1 MSFESNN
8 FEPNIILCVFPNLEK
23 ILFLSS
29 ESSNKNLF
37 TIKSKFIFDDEFFDS
52 IENKFSKTL
61 RSGNLSLLG
70 PNGVPEKIENILRD
84 ETIETIIDSVNQKL
98 ELNSDINQDNIS
110 IFFFSGQV
118 LNFDDTELENA
129 LRSIFSD
136 EIENTLLNEMT
147 ILLLDLIND
156 EKELINK
163 NKNNEL
169 YNIITGNQGEYAT
182 IWDKDSI

>member
-29 ESSNKNLF
+29 ESSDKNLF

-118 LNFDDTELENA
+118 LNFDEDELENA
-129 LRSIFSD
+129 LKSIFSD
-136 EIENTLLNEMT
+136 EIDNTLLNEMT

-163 NKNNEL
+163 NKNSEL

>member
-29 ESSNKNLF
+29 EIHNKNLF
-37 TIKSKFIFDDEFFDS
+37 TIKSKFIFDEEFFDS
-52 IENKFSKTL
+52 IESKFSKTL

-84 ETIETIIDSVNQKL
+84 ETIDTIIDSVNQKL
-98 ELNSDINQDNIS
+98 ELNSEINQENIS

-118 LNFDDTELENA
+118 LNFDNIELENA
-129 LRSIFSD
+129 LKSIFSE
-136 EIENTLLNEMT
+136 EIDNSLLNDMT
-147 ILLLDLIND
+147 VLLTDLIKQEKDLINKTKD
-156 EKELINK
+156 SEM
-163 NKNNEL
+163 
-169 YNIITGNQGEYAT
+169 YNIITGNQGEFAT

>member
-29 ESSNKNLF
+29 ESSDKNLF

-118 LNFDDTELENA
+118 LNFDDDELENA
-129 LRSIFSD
+129 LKSIFTD
-136 EIENTLLNEMT
+136 EIDNTLLNEMT

-163 NKNNEL
+163 NKNSEL

>member
-29 ESSNKNLF
+29 ESSDKNLF
-37 TIKSKFIFDDEFFDS
+37 TIKSKFIFNDEFFDS

-118 LNFDDTELENA
+118 LNFDDDELENA
-129 LRSIFSD
+129 LKSIFSD
-136 EIENTLLNEMT
+136 EIDNTLLNEMT

-163 NKNNEL
+163 NKNSEL

>member
-29 ESSNKNLF
+29 ESSDKNLF

-118 LNFDDTELENA
+118 LNFDDDELENA
-129 LRSIFSD
+129 LKSIFSD
-136 EIENTLLNEMT
+136 EIDNTLLNEMT

-163 NKNNEL
+163 NKNSEL

>member
-1 MSFESNN
+1 MPFESNN

-29 ESSNKNLF
+29 ESSDKNIF

-118 LNFDDTELENA
+118 LNFDDNELENA

>member
-29 ESSNKNLF
+29 EIQNKNLF
-37 TIKSKFIFDDEFFDS
+37 TIKSKFIFDEEFFDS
-52 IENKFSKTL
+52 IESKFSKTL

-84 ETIETIIDSVNQKL
+84 ETIDTIIDSVNQKL
-98 ELNSDINQDNIS
+98 ELNSEINQENIS

-118 LNFDDTELENA
+118 LNFDNIELENA
-129 LRSIFSD
+129 LKSIFSE
-136 EIENTLLNEMT
+136 EIDNSLLNDMT
-147 ILLLDLIND
+147 VLLTDLIKQEKDLINKTKD
-156 EKELINK
+156 SEM
-163 NKNNEL
+163 
-169 YNIITGNQGEYAT
+169 YNIITGNQGEFAT

>member
-1 MSFESNN
+1 MLKGKYSWKSFTE
-8 FEPNIILCVFPNLEK
+8 L
-23 ILFLSS
+23 
-29 ESSNKNLF
+29 
-37 TIKSKFIFDDEFFDS
+37 TTKFIFDDEFFDS

-84 ETIETIIDSVNQKL
+84 ETIETIVDSVNQKL
-98 ELNSDINQDNIS
+98 ELNSDIDQDNIS

-118 LNFDDTELENA
+118 LNFDDNELENA
-129 LRSIFSD
+129 LKSIFSD
-136 EIENTLLNEMT
+136 EIDDTLLNEMT
-147 ILLLDLIND
+147 ILLIDLIND

-163 NKNNEL
+163 NKNSEL

>member
-29 ESSNKNLF
+29 ESSDKNLF

-118 LNFDDTELENA
+118 LNFDDDELENA
-129 LRSIFSD
+129 LKSIFTD

-147 ILLLDLIND
+147 ILLIDLISD

-163 NKNNEL
+163 NKNSEL

>member
-1 MSFESNN
+1 MPFESNN

>member
-1 MSFESNN
+1 MPFESNN

-29 ESSNKNLF
+29 ESSDKNIF

-98 ELNSDINQDNIS
+98 ELNSDLNQDNIS

-118 LNFDDTELENA
+118 LNFDDNELENA

-147 ILLLDLIND
+147 ILLIDLISD

-163 NKNNEL
+163 NKNSEL

>member
-23 ILFLSS
+23 ILFQSS
-29 ESSNKNLF
+29 EIHNKNLF
-37 TIKSKFIFDDEFFDS
+37 TIKSKFIFDEEFFDS
-52 IENKFSKTL
+52 IESKFSKTL

-84 ETIETIIDSVNQKL
+84 ETIDTIIDSVNQKL
-98 ELNSDINQDNIS
+98 ELNSEINQENIS

-118 LNFDDTELENA
+118 LNFDNIELENA
-129 LRSIFSD
+129 LKSIFSE
-136 EIENTLLNEMT
+136 EIDNSLLNDMT
-147 ILLLDLIND
+147 VLLTDLIKQEKDLINKTKD
-156 EKELINK
+156 SEM
-163 NKNNEL
+163 
-169 YNIITGNQGEYAT
+169 YNIITGNQGEFAT

>member
-29 ESSNKNLF
+29 ESSDKNLF

-118 LNFDDTELENA
+118 LNFDDDELENA
-129 LRSIFSD
+129 LKSIFSD
-136 EIENTLLNEMT
+136 EIDNTLLNEMT
-147 ILLLDLIND
+147 ILLLNLIND

-163 NKNNEL
+163 NKNSEL

>member
-29 ESSNKNLF
+29 GSHDKNLF
-37 TIKSKFIFDDEFFDS
+37 TIQSKFIFDEEFFDS
-52 IENKFSKTL
+52 IESKFSKTL

-98 ELNSDINQDNIS
+98 ELNSEVNQENIS

-118 LNFDDTELENA
+118 LNFDYDELEKQVVTLATEFNEKMELIKQQSAENQIFEPTSDSEPRRKSRRRKRGTEL
-129 LRSIFSD
+129 
-136 EIENTLLNEMT
+136 TL
-147 ILLLDLIND
+147 DD
-156 EKELINK
+156 
-163 NKNNEL
+163 
-169 YNIITGNQGEYAT
+169 
-182 IWDKDSI
+182 

>member
-1 MSFESNN
+1 MPFESNN

-29 ESSNKNLF
+29 ESSDKNIF

-147 ILLLDLIND
+147 ILLIDLISD

-163 NKNNEL
+163 NKNSEL

>member
-1 MSFESNN
+1 MPFESNN

-29 ESSNKNLF
+29 ESSDKNLF

-118 LNFDDTELENA
+118 LNFDDNELENA

>member
-29 ESSNKNLF
+29 ESNDKNLF

-98 ELNSDINQDNIS
+98 ELNSDIKQDNIS

-118 LNFDDTELENA
+118 LNFDDNELENA
-129 LRSIFSD
+129 LKSIFSD
-136 EIENTLLNEMT
+136 EIEDTLLNEMT
-147 ILLLDLIND
+147 ILLIDLIRD

-163 NKNNEL
+163 NKNSEL

>member
-1 MSFESNN
+1 MPFESNN

-29 ESSNKNLF
+29 ESSDKNLF

-118 LNFDDTELENA
+118 LNFDDNELENA

-163 NKNNEL
+163 NKNSEL

>member
-1 MSFESNN
+1 MPFESNN

-29 ESSNKNLF
+29 ESSDKNIF

-163 NKNNEL
+163 NKNSEL

>member
-29 ESSNKNLF
+29 ESSDKNIF

-118 LNFDDTELENA
+118 LNFDDNELENA

-147 ILLLDLIND
+147 ILLIDLISD

-163 NKNNEL
+163 NKNSEL

>member
-29 ESSNKNLF
+29 GSNDKNLF
-37 TIKSKFIFDDEFFDS
+37 TIQSKLIFNEEFFDS
-52 IENKFSKTL
+52 IESKFSKTL

-98 ELNSDINQDNIS
+98 ELNSDVNQENIS
-110 IFFFSGQV
+110 IFQV
-118 LNFDDTELENA
+118 THTYTHTHTHTHTHTGFPKTPISMEYKG
-129 LRSIFSD
+129 
-136 EIENTLLNEMT
+136 IEMVMVYL
-147 ILLLDLIND
+147 
-156 EKELINK
+156 
-163 NKNNEL
+163 
-169 YNIITGNQGEYAT
+169 
-182 IWDKDSI
+182 

>member
-1 MSFESNN
+1 MPFESNN

-29 ESSNKNLF
+29 ESSDKNLF

-118 LNFDDTELENA
+118 LNFDDDELENA
-129 LRSIFSD
+129 LKSIFTD
-136 EIENTLLNEMT
+136 EIDNTLLNEMT

-163 NKNNEL
+163 NKNSEL

>member
-1 MSFESNN
+1 MPFESNN

-29 ESSNKNLF
+29 ESSDKNIF

-118 LNFDDTELENA
+118 LNFDDDELENA
-129 LRSIFSD
+129 LKSIFTD
-136 EIENTLLNEMT
+136 EIDNTLLNEMT

-163 NKNNEL
+163 NKNSEL

>member
-29 ESSNKNLF
+29 ESSDKNLF

-118 LNFDDTELENA
+118 LNFDDNELENA
-129 LRSIFSD
+129 LKSIFSD

>member
-29 ESSNKNLF
+29 EPKDKNLF

-118 LNFDDTELENA
+118 LNFDDNELENA
-129 LRSIFSD
+129 LKSIFSD
-136 EIENTLLNEMT
+136 EIEGSLLNEMT
-147 ILLLDLIND
+147 ILLIDLIKD

-163 NKNNEL
+163 NKNSEL